1 MFAFPPWS
9 LIPQVLKKLRSS
21 SGVLMTLA
29 APWWPQRPLFPEL
42 LDLMIDSPVHLP
54 QSRDLLRQPH
64 FHRHHLGI
72 SRLSLHAWRLSN
84 DLPNHKDFHVQPSR
98 LALLIVL
105 HLVRATNLNGRYI
118 DNGVI
123 QRAIRSLVLLSL
135 RLRIFSFGSEDLGSF
150 LYTQFWATV
159 PCLLRYSVLNCLES
173 QPHLC
178 YMISYVP
185 LR

>member
-1 MFAFPPWS
+1 
-9 LIPQVLKKLRSS
+9 
-21 SGVLMTLA
+21 MTLA
-29 APWWPQRPLFPEL
+29 APWWPQRPWFPEL
-42 LDLMIDSPVHLP
+42 LDLMIHSPVQLP

-72 SRLSLHAWRLSN
+72 SRLSLHAW
-84 DLPNHKDFHVQPSR
+84 HKDFHVQPSR

-123 QRAIRSLVLLSL
+123 QRAIRSLVLLFL
-135 RLRIFSFGSEDLGSF
+135 RLRILSFGSEDLGSF

-173 QPHLC
+173 QPHLF

-185 LR
+185 VR